1 MPHPFRTSL
10 SGLAVAFVFASCS
23 ISHAQDAVALNTR
36 LENAAHDAALDL
48 PTLKPWHLTLDV
60 QLFDAKGKPAE
71 RGTIEEWW
79 AGRDLNKISFAFPSY
94 TATQLLNKDGYFQ
107 TKDTSYAPS
116 ILVDMVEQTA
126 HPMPIGDRNQPDN
139 TIPELRKQKFGKVEL
154 DCIMLKQP
162 LKNVAFPPLGLFPT
176 YCLDPGKDS
185 LRISTELG
193 SVTIVRNRTGRF
205 QGQSVPVDLS
215 AESDGILA
223 ATAHLTSL
231 SSFTPTDADFAP
243 GPDLESESHRLAR
256 VSGGVMAGLILNKVQ
271 PIYPEK
277 SKQDRTTGSVVLK
290 AVIGRDGR
298 IRSLHIISTP
308 DAALA
313 MASIAAVRRWTYKP
327 YLLNGVPTEVDT
339 TVTVN
344 FAISP

>member
-1 MPHPFRTSL
+1 MFHLFRISL
-10 SGLAVAFVFASCS
+10 ATLIFIVAASATA
-23 ISHAQDAVALNTR
+23 HAQDATALNTR
-36 LENAAHDAALDL
+36 LENAAQDAALDL

-60 QLFDAKGKPAE
+60 QLFDAKGKPSE

-94 TATQLLNKDGYFQ
+94 TATQLLNKEGYFQ

-126 HPMPIGDRNQPDN
+126 HPMPIGDPNQPDT

-154 DCIMLKQP
+154 ECIMLKQP
-162 LKNVAFPPLGLFPT
+162 LKNVPFPPLGLFPT

-185 LRISTELG
+185 LRVSTELG
-193 SVTIVRNRTGRF
+193 SITVIRNRTGRF
-205 QGQSVPVDLS
+205 QGQSVPVDLA
-215 AESDGILA
+215 AESGGVLA
-223 ATAHLTSL
+223 ATAHLNSL
-231 SSFTPTDADFAP
+231 NSFTPTDADFAP
-243 GPDLESESHRLAR
+243 GPDLESHSSKLAR
-256 VSGGVMAGLILNKVQ
+256 IGGGIMNGQKLTDVP

-277 SKQDRTTGSVVLK
+277 AKLQHITGTVVLK
-290 AVIGRDGR
+290 AIIGRDGR
-298 IRSLHIISTP
+298 VRALHIASTP
-308 DAALA
+308 DADLA
-313 MASIAAVRRWTYKP
+313 MAAIASVRRWTYKP